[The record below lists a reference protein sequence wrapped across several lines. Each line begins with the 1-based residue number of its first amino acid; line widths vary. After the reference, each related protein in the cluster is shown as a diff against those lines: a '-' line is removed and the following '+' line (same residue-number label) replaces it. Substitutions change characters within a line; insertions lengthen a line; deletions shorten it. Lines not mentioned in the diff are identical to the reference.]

1 MVPETLTAAE
11 LHNLRMNRVQV
22 ICLRL
27 PEDSREGLRET
38 LVNFMDRLVR
48 YDTDQD
54 PVARERKMLEA
65 LDEFFPEPVGG

>member
-11 LHNLRMNRVQV
+11 LHNLRMNRLQV

-27 PEDSREGLRET
+27 PEDAREGLRET

-48 YDTDQD
+48 YDADHD
-54 PVARERKMLEA
+54 PVARERKMLDG
-65 LDEFFPEPVGG
+65 LNRFFPEPAEN